1 MDRQKIRYLRA
12 PRGARPASPAM
23 LARREAMDA
32 ETVVLPD
39 EIVIEREI
47 SGPGNAEW
55 VKPARDS
62 GVATILFLHG
72 SGYSK
77 GSPASHRGLVAR
89 LVDATKAIAFVPDY
103 RLAPEHPF
111 PAALED
117 ALSSYRF
124 LLERV
129 GRENI
134 VCVGDSAGGGLVL
147 ATLLAAQEEGLPMP
161 AAAITLSAWT
171 DLAVTAPSARSGAV
185 DDPIVTAAMLLEAA
199 DLYLDGAD
207 PYCHYASALYGDPA
221 QLPPLLMQVGS
232 REVMIDDTLRFAEK
246 ARAAGVDVVAEVFAG
261 MTHVFQLKQP
271 DHPQT
276 RRAIELVG
284 QFIRQHAAVESKV
297 LGSSRAHATG
307 CHR

>member
-1 MDRQKIRYLRA
+1 
-12 PRGARPASPAM
+12 M
-23 LARREAMDA
+23 LARRTAMDA
-32 ETVVLPD
+32 DTVALPD
-39 EIVIEREI
+39 ELVVEREV
-47 SGPGNAEW
+47 SGPGKAEW
-55 VKPARDS
+55 LKPRQN
-62 GVATILFLHG
+62 GATAAILFLHG

-89 LVDATKAIAFVPDY
+89 LVQNTKATAFVPDY

-124 LLERV
+124 LLGRV
-129 GRENI
+129 APANI
-134 VCVGDSAGGGLVL
+134 VFVGDSAGGGLVL
-147 ATLLAAQEEGLPMP
+147 ATLLAAQDEGLPMP
-161 AAAITLSAWT
+161 AAAVTLSAWT
-171 DLAVTAPSARSGAV
+171 DLAVTGASARGGAV

-207 PYCHYASALYGDPA
+207 PCCNYASPLYADTA

-246 ARAAGVDVVAEVFAG
+246 ARAAGVDVVAEVFEG

-276 RRAIELVG
+276 RRAIELIG

-297 LGSSRAHATG
+297 LGSSPASATELPQMKKG
-307 CHR
+307 ALK